1 MIPSNPFNQQ
11 TKFSTPLKSTSHD
24 FFRKT
29 EHQKTP
35 KFKNK
40 AKNTKL
46 NSEYNTKNENLKPFK
61 KNEDD
66 TFELVNENFEDF
78 ETKKFKSPFAAEQ
91 RNKSLSSKSTEINN
105 SMNESPFC
113 KLLNDSEM
121 EPIEKYQ
128 ILSSETGKNVSID
141 NNFRL
146 IILKRIMKVRISKHF

>member
-1 MIPSNPFNQQ
+1 MNPSNPFNPQP
-11 TKFSTPLKSTSHD
+11 KFSTPLKTSNHN

-40 AKNTKL
+40 TKNVKL
-46 NSEYNTKNENLKPFK
+46 NSEYAKNENLKHFK

-66 TFELVNENFEDF
+66 DAFELANDTFEDF
-78 ETKKFKSPFAAEQ
+78 ETKKFKSPFTFEH

-128 ILSSETGKNVSID
+128 ILSSENGKKVSLD
-141 NNFRL
+141 
-146 IILKRIMKVRISKHF
+146 SKI

>member
-1 MIPSNPFNQQ
+1 MNPANPFNQQ
-11 TKFSTPLKSTSHD
+11 PKFSTPLKTSSHD

-40 AKNTKL
+40 PKNAKL
-46 NSEYNTKNENLKPFK
+46 NSEYTKNENMKHFK

-66 TFELVNENFEDF
+66 AFELINENFEDL
-78 ETKKFKSPFAAEQ
+78 ETKKFKSPFAVEH

-141 NNFRL
+141 
-146 IILKRIMKVRISKHF
+146 